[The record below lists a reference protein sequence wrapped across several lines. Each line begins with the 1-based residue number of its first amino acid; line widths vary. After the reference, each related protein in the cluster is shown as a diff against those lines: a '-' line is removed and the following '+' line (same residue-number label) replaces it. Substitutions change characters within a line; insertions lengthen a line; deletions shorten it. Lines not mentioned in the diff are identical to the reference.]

1 MMDVS
6 VLNAYILFKNI
17 RQQHLQLSKFKL
29 EVIRGLVTKYGS
41 NKPHIGRALTAHP
54 LRLTARHFPSLI
66 PPNES
71 SEAPRRRCY
80 VCGNTERRAK
90 QRSDTRYQCLECDV
104 GLCITDCFKDFHTL
118 QKI

>member
-1 MMDVS
+1 MDLS

-17 RQQHLQLSKFKL
+17 QQQHLQLFQFKL

-41 NKPHIGRALTAHP
+41 NRAHVGRALTDHP
-54 LRLTARHFPSLI
+54 LRMTARHFPSLI

-71 SEAPRRRCY
+71 SQTPRRKCY

-90 QRSDTRYQCLECDV
+90 QQSDTRYQCLECNV
-104 GLCITDCFKDFHTL
+104 GLCITDCFKEFHTL